1 MYSTNSSAA
10 FQVSNESNNGL
21 LFIPSSLPG
30 FTQSGVYSRIDA
42 SGNHS
47 IYQCDGVL
55 CEVTDEERICPV
67 CGQKMHIKSS
77 RSITLR
83 HLPFGF
89 TYIHVTVKVQRLF
102 CENGHHTQMRSI
114 PFRAQKH
121 TITTALESYIE
132 DLLASG
138 CYTLK
143 EIAERTGVEAHLVGE
158 IDKARLS
165 RLYTDQTELGPVLKK
180 PDTCSRY
187 LAIDEFKLHNGH
199 KYATHIIDLE
209 TGHVLWIARGK

>member
-83 HLPFGF
+83 HLPFG
-89 TYIHVTVKVQRLF
+89 
-102 CENGHHTQMRSI
+102 
-114 PFRAQKH
+114 
-121 TITTALESYIE
+121 
-132 DLLASG
+132 
-138 CYTLK
+138 
-143 EIAERTGVEAHLVGE
+143 
-158 IDKARLS
+158 
-165 RLYTDQTELGPVLKK
+165 
-180 PDTCSRY
+180 
-187 LAIDEFKLHNGH
+187 
-199 KYATHIIDLE
+199 
-209 TGHVLWIARGK
+209 